1 MFQTEVVEKIKTHIL
16 YSATFFP
23 PENCAVYE
31 IILKNNIKQVITAD
45 DTIWRMRIVWWI
57 PKATHTLGICNT
69 YCFFPLQQWLHE
81 LVSTLP
87 YTYIACR
94 VSIVHNH
101 GDTGL
106 KCAFKSQTK
115 TLFSSFLN
123 TFHY

>member
-57 PKATHTLGICNT
+57 PKATHTHSEYVTLIAFFHCNSGCT
-69 YCFFPLQQWLHE
+69 NSSQRYLIR
-81 LVSTLP
+81 TLP
-87 YTYIACR
+87 
-94 VSIVHNH
+94 VV
-101 GDTGL
+101 L
-106 KCAFKSQTK
+106 V
-115 TLFSSFLN
+115 LF
-123 TFHY
+123 TIMATQV